1 MLYSVECL
9 LRRAGICTQYF
20 WSSFKF
26 HLGRFRRLL
35 LNYICLQ
42 SPQSGLDISTYLYF
56 HHLKTFHLNEIL
68 AHRPLY
74 FCVIIFLAQKTRRF
88 RNRGG
93 QFNCPLP
100 SLRGADHQSRTRRRR
115 MSCLFARNLPGI
127 FFYLSIILFYF
138 TRDIYCLPTQSYGK
152 VWDTIRI
159 DPWSLFFAVI
169 NLLGNWTH
177 KLISTVFFISSF

>member
-1 MLYSVECL
+1 MLCSVECL
-9 LRRAGICTQYF
+9 LRRAGICTQFF

-26 HLGRFRRLL
+26 HLVRFRRLL
-35 LNYICLQ
+35 PNYICLQ
-42 SPQSGLDISTYLYF
+42 STQSGLDISTYLYF

-100 SLRGADHQSRTRRRR
+100 SLRGADHQSRTRGRR
-115 MSCLFARNLPGI
+115 MSCIFAGNLPGI

-138 TRDIYCLPTQSYGK
+138 TRDIHCLSFCNFTQFSYM
-152 VWDTIRI
+152 RI
-159 DPWSLFFAVI
+159 DF
-169 NLLGNWTH
+169 
-177 KLISTVFFISSF
+177 